1 MEGSKWACGP
11 MGIAIR
17 VAIRVNAPQPGCME
31 ANVSPRG
38 AMPERSFGRGVVWTR
53 GVITP
58 TKQPVLPKS
67 AVELLKRLPQ
77 GGAR

>member
-1 MEGSKWACGP
+1 MGSHTGLATQVVGP
-11 MGIAIR
+11 QAR
-17 VAIRVNAPQPGCME
+17 CME